1 MSDWLFWLI
10 TTAIVTTLGIIAF
23 FIKKLVTD
31 AEKRDAETRLQFTQ
45 TLSNFENKFSSAI
58 ADTKIDIRKVED
70 KLNNLIESLPMT
82 FTLRDDFIRSMSGVE
97 AKLNKILD
105 RLPPV
110 RGE

>member
-1 MSDWLFWLI
+1 MSDWVYWVI
-10 TTAIVTTLGIIAF
+10 TTAVVTALGIIAF
-23 FIKKLVTD
+23 FIKKMITD
-31 AEKRDAETRLQFTQ
+31 SEKRDTETRTQFTQ
-45 TLSNFENKFSSAI
+45 TLSNMENKFSA
-58 ADTKIDIRKVED
+58 AVNDAKCDIRKVED

>member
-10 TTAIVTTLGIIAF
+10 TTAVVTALGIIAF

-31 AEKRDAETRLQFTQ
+31 AEKRDAETRQQFTQ
-45 TLSNFENKFSSAI
+45 TLSNMENKFTAAI
-58 ADTKIDIRKVED
+58 ADTKLDIRKVED
-70 KLNNLIESLPMT
+70 KLNNLMENLPLT
-82 FTLRDDFIRSMSGVE
+82 FTLRDDFIRSMSNVE

-110 RGE
+110 KGE

>member
-1 MSDWLFWLI
+1 MSDWLFWVI
-10 TTAIVTTLGIIAF
+10 TTAVVTTLGIIAF
-23 FIKKLVTD
+23 FIKKTIVD

-45 TLSNFENKFSSAI
+45 TLSSLESKFSAAI
-58 ADTKIDIRKVED
+58 SDTKLDIRKVED
-70 KLNNLIESLPMT
+70 KLNSLIETLPMT